1 MVSKYNYRINSRGDT
16 MAFFTYEQKQVIYG
30 KIAKRDNTKYKS
42 GQVKKINRDS
52 KGNIVIHSN
61 LSL

>member
-1 MVSKYNYRINSRGDT
+1 